1 MRSIVLF
8 IVTMVLSSA
17 AMASYDSTLQDHCLP
32 EAITSVP
39 KLETK
44 VVTSDCCCS
53 SHQEKEDDKCGCVTP
68 TEKIAKVEMI
78 LSSGLQFQTIPAVE
92 PDSKSELPVFSVV
105 ESFVSEY
112 GNVRGPPDWVFAHSL
127 SHRGPPSCQSVTETR

>member
-1 MRSIVLF
+1 MLF
-8 IVTMVLSSA
+8 IVTMVLSTA
-17 AMASYDSTLQDHCLP
+17 AMASFDSPPQDHCLP

-44 VVTSDCCCS
+44 VVKSNCCCA
-53 SHQEKEDDKCGCVTP
+53 SHQEKEDDNCGCVTP
-68 TEKIAKVEMI
+68 TKKIAKAEMI
-78 LSSGLQFQTIPAVE
+78 LSSGFQFQTIPAVE
-92 PDSKSELPVFSVV
+92 PDSNSELPDFSVV

-112 GNVRGPPDWVFAHSL
+112 RNVRGPPDWVFAHSI